1 MKLLPKNWREFQHYT
16 KRNPPWIKLYR
27 NILDDMDFQTLDSST
42 QCLAIMLWLVASE
55 QSNGV
60 FDASPEK
67 LSFRLRK
74 PKDEIEASLPLLIE
88 KGLFIDASGPQ
99 AQCLIEAMP
108 EKEKEK
114 ERQENIEYILNPT
127 ESDNLFTEFWGKYPK
142 KHGKKNAEQAWQKLT
157 HEQQKKACS
166 DIKSRFDEVAIKY
179 IPMPEKY
186 IEGERWED
194 EITKPE
200 TVFEWV

>member
-60 FDASPEK
+60 FDASPKK

-74 PKDEIEASLPLLIE
+74 PEGEIEASLPLLIE
-88 KGLFIDASGPQ
+88 KGLFIDASSPQ
-99 AQCLIEAMP
+99 AKCLLAATP
-108 EKEKEK
+108 EREEEIKT
-114 ERQENIEYILNPT
+114 QENTEYILNPS
-127 ESDNLFTEFWGKYPK
+127 ESDELFDEFWERYPK
-142 KHGKKNAEQAWQKLT
+142 KQCKKSAEQAWHKLT
-157 HEQQKKACS
+157 KEQQKKACE
-166 DIKSRFDEVAIKY
+166 DVKTRFDEVEQKFTPMPDKY
-179 IPMPEKY
+179 IQ
-186 IEGERWED
+186 GERWED
-194 EITKPE
+194 ERKKPE
-200 TVFEWV
+200 SRIEWT